1 MRRPVV
7 VLAALSVGL
16 LSLPPSGAAPRLPA
30 VGPASNLSPLLV
42 SGNKI
47 IDATGA
53 PVTLRGIHRDGTQGG
68 PSTSPSSVSDTEIGY
83 LGAAN
88 PGSWHANVVRVPVGS
103 AQWTGLCPNLA
114 FDTATY
120 QAAIDAEVTAIN
132 TQGAVA
138 LIDLHS
144 STAGCTSID
153 RHAMPDALVTKA
165 FWSDAA
171 QHFALQPRVAFE
183 LYNEPHFV
191 SDDIWL
197 HGTTGRTVQD
207 CDPLLGKAAL
217 AACRT
222 SAPRYQAVG
231 MQELYD
237 LVSKAAPLHL
247 VVVDAPGYAASLP
260 TLRVNATN
268 GELVYAFHPY
278 ACSNPGATCDTKAHA
293 HANLRLLNS
302 YTVLARSAPI
312 LITEFGWPV
321 HAKGYGLG
329 YVDGS
334 AYYRETIAFLERQT
348 PAWGWVAFAFDGND
362 GGGFSLV
369 KDRTTFVPNSTGR
382 PVYDALR
389 SHV

>member
-1 MRRPVV
+1 VRRPVV
-7 VLAALSVGL
+7 LLAALSVGL
-16 LSLPPSGAAPRLPA
+16 LSLTPSGAAPVLPV
-30 VGPASNLSPLLV
+30 VGSASNLSPLIV

-47 IDATGA
+47 IDASGA
-53 PVTLRGIHRDGTQGG
+53 TVTLRGIHRDGTEGG
-68 PSTSPSSVSDTEIGY
+68 PSTSPTSVSDTEIGFM
-83 LGAAN
+83 GAAN
-88 PGSWHANVVRVPVGS
+88 PGSWHATVIRVPVGS
-103 AQWTGLCPNLA
+103 AQWTGLCPTLA
-114 FDTATY
+114 FDTANY
-120 QAAIDAEVTAIN
+120 KAAIDAEVKAIN
-132 TQGAVA
+132 AQGAVA

-144 STAGCTSID
+144 STADCTRID
-153 RHAMPDALVTKA
+153 RHAMPDATVTKA

-183 LYNEPHFV
+183 LYNEPHDV
-191 SDDIWL
+191 SDDTWL
-197 HGTTGRTVQD
+197 HGTTGKTVQD

-217 AACRT
+217 TACRK
-222 SAPRYQAVG
+222 SAPKYQAVG

-247 VVVDAPGYAASLP
+247 VVVAPGYAASLP

-278 ACSNPGATCDTKAHA
+278 TCSNPGAACDTKANA
-293 HANLRLLNS
+293 HANLRLLKS
-302 YTVLARSAPI
+302 YTVLAKSSPI
-312 LITEFGWPV
+312 FITEFGWPV
-321 HAKGYGLG
+321 YAKGYGLG

-362 GGGFSLV
+362 GGGFSLL
-369 KDRTTFVPNSTGR
+369 KDKTTYVPNSTGK